1 MGNGA
6 RAEGKGG
13 GGGKGGKLGIA
24 NGIRYQPFSHLFAV
38 CRVVPLLSS

>member
-6 RAEGKGG
+6 RAEGIG
-13 GGGKGGKLGIA
+13 GGGKGGELGRA